1 MRVLTSIVAI
11 LWAAPAAVGPAPPG
25 EPEIYT
31 VMPAFWRVMDAPAKD
46 TRAARFRRDIIEPNG
61 ELYGPVVPVG
71 ADFSIEEYLTQ
82 LDPLLPVMREVD
94 ARMHTEIV
102 AGLQQLYARVGDP
115 ARMTIYIAPSLFTSN
130 GQVRV
135 VGDRPAVLFGVD
147 VQAYAELELL
157 PASSRYDMRA
167 YIAHELFHAHHYGV
181 NEEMRR
187 TANTLFD
194 TANPAPL
201 YLNLW
206 IEGLATC
213 ASMSMDGDGS
223 IERALMSER
232 LPREL
237 PPVLPALA
245 REMSAKL
252 DARSVG
258 DTRDYFWM
266 GGERK
271 DIPPRSAYGVGALVA
286 DDILKRKGLAAAL
299 QLSGEKLRGEIGAAM
314 SRLARRKAT
323 VNWPAVCNLPA
334 RGTPRHRLRDA
345 SESVLE
351 ETDTRDFSRDGGEGS
366 SN

>member
-1 MRVLTSIVAI
+1 MRVLSSILAI
-11 LWAAPAAVGPAPPG
+11 LWAVHAPAEPAARG
-25 EPEIYT
+25 EPDILS
-31 VMPAFWRVMDAPAKD
+31 VMPAFWSVMDAAD
-46 TRAARFRRDIIEPNG
+46 NRAARFRQNVIEPNG
-61 ELYGPVVPVG
+61 ALYGRVISIG
-71 ADFSIEEYLTQ
+71 AEFSVEEYLSQ

-94 ARMHTEIV
+94 ARMLTGIG
-102 AGLQQLYARVGDP
+102 AGLRELRARVGEP
-115 ARMTIYIAPSLFTSN
+115 SGMTIYIAPSLFTSN

-135 VGDRPAVLFGVD
+135 VDDHPVVMFGVD

-157 PASSRYDMRA
+157 PAGSRYDMRA
-167 YIAHELFHAHHYGV
+167 YTAHELFHAHHYGV

-187 TANTLFD
+187 AANTLFD
-194 TANPAPL
+194 TTHPAPL

-245 REMSAKL
+245 QEMAAKL
-252 DARSVG
+252 DSRRVE
-258 DTRDYFWM
+258 DTRDFFWM

-271 DIPPRSAYGVGALVA
+271 DIPPRSAYGVGALIA
-286 DDILKRKGLAAAL
+286 DDILKRKSLAAAL
-299 QLSGEKLRGEIGAAM
+299 QLSGEKLRDEVGAAM
-314 SRLARRKAT
+314 SRLARRKAN
-323 VNWPAVCNLPA
+323 VSWSAVCNLPA
-334 RGTPRHRLRDA
+334 RATPRHRLRDA
-345 SESVLE
+345 SESVLD
-351 ETDTRDFSRDGGEGS
+351 ETDTRDFSRNGGEGS

>member
-1 MRVLTSIVAI
+1 VRVLTSILAI
-11 LWAAPAAVGPAPPG
+11 MWAAHAAAEPAPQSA
-25 EPEIYT
+25 PEIYT
-31 VMPAFWRVMDAPAKD
+31 VMPAFWSVMDTAEA
-46 TRAARFRRDIIEPNG
+46 RAARFRQNILEPNRD
-61 ELYGPVVPVG
+61 LYGPVVPVS
-71 ADFSIEEYLTQ
+71 ADFSIEEYLSR

-94 ARMHTEIV
+94 VRMHREIV
-102 AGLQQLYARVGDP
+102 AAQQQLYARVGNP
-115 ARMTIYIAPSLFTSN
+115 VPMTIYIAPSLFTSN

-135 VGDRPAVLFGVD
+135 VDDHPVVMFGVD

-157 PASSRYDMRA
+157 PAVSRYDMRA
-167 YIAHELFHAHHYGV
+167 YIAHELFHGHHYGV

-187 TANTLFD
+187 AANSLFD
-194 TANPAPL
+194 TTNPAPL

-245 REMSAKL
+245 QEMAAKL
-252 DARSVG
+252 DSRSLE
-258 DTRDYFWM
+258 DTRDFFWM

-271 DIPPRSAYGVGALVA
+271 DIPPRSAYGVGTLVA

-299 QLSGEKLRGEIGAAM
+299 QLSGEKLRGEVGAAM

-323 VNWPAVCNLPA
+323 VNWSAVCNQME
-334 RGTPRHRLRDA
+334 RTTPRHRLRNA

-366 SN
+366 SD

>member
-1 MRVLTSIVAI
+1 MRVLSSILAI
-11 LWAAPAAVGPAPPG
+11 LWAAHGPAEPAPRG
-25 EPEIYT
+25 KPEIYT
-31 VMPAFWRVMDAPAKD
+31 VMPAFWSVMEAADS
-46 TRAARFRRDIIEPNG
+46 RAARFRLEVIEPNG
-61 ELYGPVVPVG
+61 GLYGPVVSPG
-71 ADFSIEEYLTQ
+71 ADFSIDEYLSQ

-102 AGLQQLYARVGDP
+102 AALRQMYARVGDP

-135 VGDRPAVLFGVD
+135 VDDHPVVMFGVD

-157 PASSRYDMRA
+157 PAASRYDMRA

-181 NEEMRR
+181 NGEMRR
-187 TANTLFD
+187 AANTLFD
-194 TANPAPL
+194 TTHPAPL

-223 IERALMSER
+223 IERVLMSER

-237 PPVLPALA
+237 PPLLPALA
-245 REMSAKL
+245 REMAAKL
-252 DARSVG
+252 DSRRVE
-258 DTRDYFWM
+258 DTRDFFWM

-286 DDILKRKGLAAAL
+286 DDILKRKSLAAAL
-299 QLSGEKLRGEIGAAM
+299 QLSGEKLRGEVGAAM
-314 SRLARRKAT
+314 SRLARRKPT
-323 VNWPAVCNLPA
+323 VNWSAVCNLPT

-366 SN
+366 SG